1 MEQRC
6 NFSRLRP
13 VSIHMRQVFPT
24 PQAVRPRA
32 ELPAHPGQQLA
43 QRYARSRADADLD
56 RAFAAWRPLAHR
68 LARRY
73 FASGAPLE
81 DLEQVAC
88 LGLVHALKRFD
99 ADRGVAFTSFAVP
112 TILGELRRFLRDTA
126 WAVHVPRRVQE
137 RVAEVWSAVDDH
149 RTEVQRPATPG
160 DIAGRMGC
168 SVEEVS
174 EALLASANR
183 HAVPLDAPLTDDDH
197 DGPLTLPDVLGHA
210 DPGFALA
217 LDLDAIRS
225 ALPTLTPPQ
234 RRAIEL
240 RFGEDL
246 TQSAIAERLGVS
258 QMQVSRLLRS
268 GLDMLARIVD
278 ARSEPRR
285 LAEAA

>member
-1 MEQRC
+1 M
-6 NFSRLRP
+6 
-13 VSIHMRQVFPT
+13 
-24 PQAVRPRA
+24 A
-32 ELPAHPGQQLA
+32 AHPGQELA
-43 QRYARSRADADLD
+43 RRYARSRADADLD
-56 RAFAAWRPLAHR
+56 RAFAVWRPLAHR

-73 FASGAPLE
+73 SASGAPLE

-99 ADRGVAFTSFAVP
+99 PDRGVAFTSFAVP

-149 RTEVQRPATPG
+149 RAEVQRPATPG
-160 DIAGRMGC
+160 DIASRMGC
-168 SVEEVS
+168 PVEEVS

-183 HAVPLDAPLTDDDH
+183 YAVPLDAPLTDDDH
-197 DGPLTLPDVLGHA
+197 DGPLTLPDLLGDP
-210 DPGFALA
+210 DPGFARA
-217 LDLDAIRS
+217 LDLDALRS
-225 ALPTLTPPQ
+225 ALPTLTRHQ

-285 LAEAA
+285 MADAA